1 MYSGAAAATIRPTT
15 HERGVTMPFLG
26 RRMARAAVVG
36 GVAYHAGSVRAES
49 RQREAEQEARLQD
62 LEAQQYQQQAPPP
75 PVAAAP
81 AAETDYTEE
90 LAQLAKLHE
99 QGILTDDEFAAK
111 KKEILGI

>member
-1 MYSGAAAATIRPTT
+1 
-15 HERGVTMPFLG
+15 MPFLG

-49 RQREAEQEARLQD
+49 RAREADQEARIQE
-62 LEAQQYQQQAPPP
+62 LEAQQYQQQAPQYQEAPP
-75 PVAAAP
+75 PAAAP
-81 AAETDYTEE
+81 AESDYTEE